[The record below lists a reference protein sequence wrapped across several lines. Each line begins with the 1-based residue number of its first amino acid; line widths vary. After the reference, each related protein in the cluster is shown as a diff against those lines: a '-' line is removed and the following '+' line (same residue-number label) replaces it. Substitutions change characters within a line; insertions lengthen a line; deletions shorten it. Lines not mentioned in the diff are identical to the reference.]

1 MEERKVE
8 KQLPQITNSEW
19 LIMKTLW
26 ENSPLKSRDIVD
38 AVCKKSS
45 WNNKTIETLLKR
57 LVDKGAV
64 GYKLIN
70 SKIREYYPLVS
81 QEECIRVENET
92 FLKKV
97 YDGSVSMMMAHFL
110 KQQKLSKE
118 ELDKLKK
125 LIEENED

>member
-1 MEERKVE
+1 ME

-26 ENSPLKSRDIVD
+26 ENSPLKSRDIVEE
-38 AVCKKSS
+38 VCKKSS

-64 GYKLIN
+64 GYNLIN
-70 SKIREYYPLVS
+70 SKTREYFPLVS

-118 ELDKLKK
+118 ELEKLKK
-125 LIEENED
+125 MIEENEE